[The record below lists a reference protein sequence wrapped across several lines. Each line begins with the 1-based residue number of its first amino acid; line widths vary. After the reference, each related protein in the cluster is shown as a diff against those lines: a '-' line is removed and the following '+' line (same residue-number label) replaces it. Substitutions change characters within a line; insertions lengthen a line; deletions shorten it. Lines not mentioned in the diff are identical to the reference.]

1 LRESISTFLDL
12 FTRPEFQ
19 MGLVFGIVGF
29 VVLAAQSQRRAV
41 RGWGLIF
48 AVLIVVGMQIEEGS
62 APALTVAAVLMGIG
76 GALRAAGKSA
86 SDSRKVL
93 VPLGWLL
100 ILVGAV
106 FSTSLAFEYSNSFFV
121 PATLIVAIGT
131 GWALSTWEEGP
142 HRSSLGP
149 LFAISA
155 FGIWTTVPDTDLAR
169 ILVGIAIPMAF
180 ATLPPIG
187 ARISGAGGFALAA
200 ALAWLPLWGGDQ
212 RTGSVIGAWACI
224 GMIALLPAAMRLMP
238 GLRIA
243 TWQLFAMHIGIVL
256 VSARVIGLWDRATVA
271 LLGAA
276 LLAAAMLGLVMLIHR
291 GHPRVEQPDP
301 IAPR

>member
-1 LRESISTFLDL
+1 
-12 FTRPEFQ
+12 
-19 MGLVFGIVGF
+19 MGLAFGIVGF
-29 VVLAAQSQRRAV
+29 VVLAAQSHRRAV

-48 AVLIVVGMQIEEGS
+48 AVLLVAGMQIEEGT
-62 APALTVAAVLMGIG
+62 APALTAAAALMGIG
-76 GALRAAGKSA
+76 GGIRAAARSA
-86 SDSRKVL
+86 PDSRRVL
-93 VPLGWLL
+93 LPLGWLL
-100 ILVGAV
+100 ILVGAG

-131 GWALSTWEEGP
+131 GWALSAWEDGP

-155 FGIWTTVPDTDLAR
+155 FGVWTTVPDTDLAR

-180 ATLPPIG
+180 ATIPPFG
-187 ARISGAGGFALAA
+187 ARISGAGGFALAG

-224 GMIALLPAAMRLMP
+224 GMIALLPAAMRLLP

-243 TWQLFAMHIGIVL
+243 TWQLFALHIGIVL

-271 LLGAA
+271 TLGVA
-276 LLAAAMLGLVMLIHR
+276 LLAAAMLGVVMLIQR
-291 GHPRVEQPDP
+291 GNPEVEPADRV
-301 IAPR
+301 APR

>member
-1 LRESISTFLDL
+1 
-12 FTRPEFQ
+12 
-19 MGLVFGIVGF
+19 MGLAFGIVGL
-29 VVLAAQSQRRAV
+29 VVLAALSHRRAV
-41 RGWGLIF
+41 RGWGIIF
-48 AVLIVVGMQIEEGS
+48 AVLLVTGMQIEEGT
-62 APALTVAAVLMGIG
+62 APALTAAAALMAIG
-76 GALRAAGKSA
+76 GGLRAAA
-86 SDSRKVL
+86 QHAPDSRSVL
-93 VPLGWLL
+93 LPLGWLL
-100 ILVGAV
+100 ILVGAG

-131 GWALSTWEEGP
+131 GWALSAWEDGP

-180 ATLPPIG
+180 ATLPPFG

-200 ALAWLPLWGGDQ
+200 AVAWLPLWGGDQ

-224 GMIALLPAAMRLMP
+224 GMIALLPAAMRLRP

-243 TWQLFAMHIGIVL
+243 TWQLFALHIGGVL
-256 VSARVIGLWDRATVA
+256 VSARLIGFRDRATIAA
-271 LLGAA
+271 LGVG
-276 LLAAAMLGLVMLIHR
+276 LLAASMLGVVMLIR
-291 GHPRVEQPDP
+291 GGHPRGEPADQ